1 MTIPVNSA
9 ARWKE
14 RYLDEIR
21 RNLDKAEKENENA
34 IVKTRQL
41 TEEEMEKI
49 FGNDPNYIKEIKI

>member
-1 MTIPVNSA
+1 MTIPVNST

>member
-9 ARWKE
+9 AMWKARFTE
-14 RYLDEIR
+14 ETN
-21 RNLDKAEKENENA
+21 RNIKRAEEENENA

>member
-1 MTIPVNSA
+1 MAIPVNST

-41 TEEEMEKI
+41 TEEEMKKI